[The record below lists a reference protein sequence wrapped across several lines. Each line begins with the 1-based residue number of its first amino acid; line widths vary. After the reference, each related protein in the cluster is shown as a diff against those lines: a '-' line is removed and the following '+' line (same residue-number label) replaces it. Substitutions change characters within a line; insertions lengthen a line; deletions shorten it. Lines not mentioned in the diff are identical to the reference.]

1 MTYAHI
7 VTPSRWAQWHEPY
20 DDPTSYLSNRLAEV
34 QRQTAQV
41 LDTCAEGPVQ
51 VLSIC
56 AGQGRDL
63 IGVLATHPR
72 AADVRARLI
81 ELDESNAAFAR
92 ESAARLGLDNVEVV
106 VGDASVTDLYA
117 GAVPAD
123 LVMVCGV
130 FGNITERD
138 IARTVSYLPSLCR
151 RGARVV
157 WTRHRKAPDVTPS
170 LRASFVRV
178 GFVEEQFAAPEEF
191 EFTVGTHRL
200 EAEPGRFSPGRRLFT
215 FVEGESPGTA

>member
-1 MTYAHI
+1 MTYAHV

-20 DDPTSYLSNRLAEV
+20 EDPTSYLSQRLLEV
-34 QRQTAQV
+34 QRQTALV
-41 LDTCAEGPVQ
+41 LDTCPAGPIR

-72 AADVRARLI
+72 AGDVTARLI
-81 ELDESNAAFAR
+81 ELDESNADYAR
-92 ESAARLGLDNVEVV
+92 ESAARHGLDNVEVV

-130 FGNITERD
+130 FGNISERD

-151 RGARVV
+151 PGARVV

-170 LRASFVRV
+170 LRASFARV
-178 GFVEEQFAAPEEF
+178 GFAEECFVAPEEF

-200 EAEPGRFSPGRRLFT
+200 EVEPGRYSPGRRLFT
-215 FVEGESPGTA
+215 FVEAERTGEA

>member
-1 MTYAHI
+1 MTYAHF
-7 VTPSRWAQWHEPY
+7 VGPSRWAKWHEPY
-20 DDPTSYLSNRLAEV
+20 EDPRSYLSNRLLEV
-34 QRQTAQV
+34 ERQTSLV
-41 LDTCAEGPVQ
+41 LDSCAEGPIQ

-63 IGVLATHPR
+63 INVLATHPR
-72 AADVRARLI
+72 AGDVTARLI
-81 ELDESNAAFAR
+81 ELDESNAAYAR
-92 ESAARLGLDNVEVV
+92 ESAARHGLENVDVV

-130 FGNITERD
+130 FGNISERD

-151 RGARVV
+151 PGARVV

-170 LRASFVRV
+170 LRASFARV
-178 GFVEEQFAAPEEF
+178 GFVEEHFAAPEEF

-200 EAEPGRFSPGRRLFT
+200 EAAPGRFSPGRRLFT
-215 FVEGESPGTA
+215 FIETERSGDA

>member
-1 MTYAHI
+1 MTYAHV

-20 DDPTSYLSNRLAEV
+20 EDPSSYLSHRLREV
-34 QRQTAQV
+34 QRQTALV
-41 LDTCAEGPVQ
+41 LDSCPAGPIQ

-72 AADVRARLI
+72 ARDVTARLI
-81 ELDESNAAFAR
+81 ELDESNAAYASQ
-92 ESAARLGLDNVEVV
+92 SAARLGLDNVEVV

-130 FGNITERD
+130 FGNISEHD
-138 IARTVSYLPSLCR
+138 IARTVSYLPSLCTP
-151 RGARVV
+151 GARVV
-157 WTRHRKAPDVTPS
+157 WTRHRRAPDVTPS
-170 LRASFVRV
+170 LRASLARV
-178 GFVEEQFAAPEEF
+178 GFVEEQFSAPEEF
-191 EFTVGTHRL
+191 EFTVGTNRL
-200 EAEPGRFSPGRRLFT
+200 EGAPGRYSPGRRLFT
-215 FVEGESPGTA
+215 FIEAERTGDP

>member
-1 MTYAHI
+1 MTYAHV
-7 VTPSRWAQWHEPY
+7 VTPSHWAQWHEPY
-20 DDPTSYLSNRLAEV
+20 EDPTSYLSQRLLEV
-34 QRQTAQV
+34 QRQTALV
-41 LDTCAEGPVQ
+41 FDSCPPGPIQ

-72 AADVRARLI
+72 AGDVTARLI
-81 ELDESNAAFAR
+81 ELDESNAAYAR
-92 ESAARLGLDNVEVV
+92 ELAASHGLDNVEVV
-106 VGDASVTDLYA
+106 LGDASVTDLYD

-130 FGNITERD
+130 FGNISDRD

-151 RGARVV
+151 ANARVV
-157 WTRHRKAPDVTPS
+157 WTRHRKPPDVTPS
-170 LRASFVRV
+170 LRASFARV

-200 EAEPGRFSPGRRLFT
+200 DVAPGRYSPGRRLFT
-215 FVEGESPGTA
+215 FVEVDRTGEA

>member
-1 MTYAHI
+1 MTYAHV

-20 DDPTSYLSNRLAEV
+20 EDPTSYLSQRLLEV
-34 QRQTAQV
+34 QRQTAVV
-41 LDTCAEGPVQ
+41 LESCPAGPIQ

-72 AADVRARLI
+72 ALDVTARLI
-81 ELDESNAAFAR
+81 ELDESNAAYAR
-92 ESAARLGLDNVEVV
+92 ELAMRHGLDNVEVV

-123 LVMVCGV
+123 LIMVCGV
-130 FGNITERD
+130 FGNISERD
-138 IARTVSYLPSLCR
+138 IARTVSYLPSLCH

-157 WTRHRKAPDVTPS
+157 WTRHRRAPDVTPS
-170 LRASFVRV
+170 LRASFERV

-200 EAEPGRFSPGRRLFT
+200 ASEPGRYSPGRRLFT
-215 FVEGESPGTA
+215 FIEAPRLDEA

>member
-1 MTYAHI
+1 VTYAHF
-7 VTPSRWAQWHEPY
+7 VTTSRWVKWHEPY
-20 DDPTSYLSNRLAEV
+20 DDPTSYLSKRLIEV
-34 QRQTAQV
+34 QRQTALV
-41 LDTCAEGPVQ
+41 FDTCAEGPIQ

-72 AADVRARLI
+72 AGDVRARLI
-81 ELDESNAAFAR
+81 ELDESNAAYAR
-92 ESAARLGLDNVEVV
+92 ESATRLGLDNVEVV

-123 LVMVCGV
+123 LIMVCGV

-138 IARTVSYLPSLCR
+138 IARTVSYVPSLCR
-151 RGARVV
+151 ANARVV

-170 LRASFVRV
+170 LRASLARV
-178 GFVEEQFAAPEEF
+178 GFVEEQFVAPEEF

-200 EAEPGRFSPGRRLFT
+200 EGAPGRFSAGRRLFS
-215 FVEGESPGTA
+215 FVEAEPSSDA